1 MVSSGQ
7 EGLSPRVADNLR
19 KESMIKSMI
28 LQPTEF
34 SMRQADD
41 TPTSHFMLSAL
52 LCGGFK
58 PLHEVDEVL
67 LNREAYQHRFTDV
80 KQNTIQNGTADESPS
95 KLRRTEGLPVIFLA
109 IT

>member
-1 MVSSGQ
+1 M
-7 EGLSPRVADNLR
+7 ADNLR

-28 LQPTEF
+28 LQPTES

-41 TPTSHFMLSAL
+41 TPTSHFMLPAL

-67 LNREAYQHRFTDV
+67 LNRTPKERLTSTGSLMSN
-80 KQNTIQNGTADESPS
+80 KIQCRTA
-95 KLRRTEGLPVIFLA
+95 LPTKVPQS
-109 IT
+109 